1 MALIMGEGRVLSA
14 RLSMPAVPA
23 SLRLARLTA
32 SSLAADLDWS
42 LDDIEDLRVAVDE
55 LTATVIDG
63 ADDALL
69 ELEYSR
75 KGDGLMITGSCA
87 WPAPINSLDPLARE
101 LLELTAD
108 RFSLAVED
116 GCRVFTLEKAPEPT
130 PPTGEAGRTQTP
142 DPHDH
147 PDDG

>member
-1 MALIMGEGRVLSA
+1 
-14 RLSMPAVPA
+14 MPAVPA

-63 ADDALL
+63 AGDALL

-87 WPAPINSLDPLARE
+87 CPAPINALDPLARE

-108 RFSLAVED
+108 GFSLAVED
-116 GCRVFTLEKAPEPT
+116 GCRVFTLEKAPEP
-130 PPTGEAGRTQTP
+130 PPPLGEADRALTP

>member
-63 ADDALL
+63 AGDTLL
-69 ELEYSR
+69 ELEFSR
-75 KGDGLMITGSCA
+75 KGDGLKITGSCA
-87 WPAPINSLDPLARE
+87 CPVPISSLDPLALE

-108 RFSLAVED
+108 HFSLAVED
-116 GCRVFTLEKAPEPT
+116 GCRVFTLEKAPEP
-130 PPTGEAGRTQTP
+130 PPPGEAERAQTP